1 MIKQNFCQKAK
12 TKAKWAKSLILPM
25 LRQTVIFPLIK
36 NPALLFFPKKVDEIC
51 LHGIGCQKLADARN
65 CVVSRLRIQKLRSS

>member
-12 TKAKWAKSLILPM
+12 TKAKWAKSLNLAI
-25 LRQTVIFPLIK
+25 LRQTVIFALIK
-36 NPALLFFPKKVDEIC
+36 SPALLFFPLKVDEIC

-65 CVVSRLRIQKLRSS
+65 CVVSRLRTQKLRSS